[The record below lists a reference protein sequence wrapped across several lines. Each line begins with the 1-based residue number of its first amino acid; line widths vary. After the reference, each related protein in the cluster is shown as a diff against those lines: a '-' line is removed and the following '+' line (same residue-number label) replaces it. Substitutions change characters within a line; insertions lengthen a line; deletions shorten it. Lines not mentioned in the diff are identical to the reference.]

1 MADQGDKIE
10 TLRERY
16 ITQVSESIQNLFELT
31 TRIDERMQLMT
42 KKQDEMDK
50 KLESQT
56 NTINSVGTR
65 TSVLES
71 KSDSRLQEQVRSL
84 ETHVHQLDLKVQ
96 ELESCSTR
104 QEARWKTVAGYVMQI
119 AWIIL
124 TAFLLYKLG
133 LQGS

>member
-1 MADQGDKIE
+1 
-10 TLRERY
+10 
-16 ITQVSESIQNLFELT
+16 
-31 TRIDERMQLMT
+31 
-42 KKQDEMDK
+42 MDK